1 MDRRENTRRSESRT
15 DDRTS
20 RLNDSQDN
28 DRRDRDGRGDD
39 QRDDRDNSRGGRRPT
54 NRARR
59 NDQRNSR
66 YNDRHDE
73 RRSGAPRRERN
84 VNSRP
89 MIDGRQSHDNDD
101 RSRRSNAD
109 TRTTRSSNDSLRDSR
124 GDDRRRDDRSQREDF
139 GDRHGNRPERRPRS
153 ESPNKSVAERN
164 SRRSSNEDRYSK
176 PEYSETR
183 EEAKAQSTRR
193 SERTPVR
200 RREQERQP
208 DKKILTQVRTDLVGT
223 EDWGGLELEKT
234 IVNSISN
241 MGYESP
247 SDIQEASIPWQ
258 LEGRDV
264 VAQAVTGSGKTA
276 AFGIP
281 MCNQVDPDSGDI
293 QGLVLV
299 PTRELAQQVQRE
311 LALIGRDRGI
321 SVVAVYG
328 GEPIAKQIRAL
339 ETNAT
344 IVVGT
349 PGRLKDLMNRRILDL
364 GYVQYAV
371 LDEADEML
379 DIGFADDM
387 EFILKRTPSTRQTA
401 LFSATIPG
409 FIRGLIRRYLDDP
422 RWIQLVN
429 DSKGIET
436 VTEVD
441 QIFYDVASQDKADGI
456 LEILD
461 DITQGSQVLI
471 FRKMQVGVDRLSKG
485 LAGEGFAI
493 KGIHGGMSQ
502 SERNRV
508 MNAFR
513 DGSLRMLVATNLA
526 ARGLDIPTISHV
538 INYDMPEN
546 IEEYVHR
553 IGRTARMGKRGT
565 AVSFIG
571 EWDFELHE
579 QIVAKIGED
588 KMIRRKFSFY

>member
-1 MDRRENTRRSESRT
+1 MRGRSIS
-15 DDRTS
+15 
-20 RLNDSQDN
+20 
-28 DRRDRDGRGDD
+28 RRD
-39 QRDDRDNSRGGRRPT
+39 QEPIQEERP
-54 NRARR
+54 
-59 NDQRNSR
+59 Q
-66 YNDRHDE
+66 
-73 RRSGAPRRERN
+73 
-84 VNSRP
+84 
-89 MIDGRQSHDNDD
+89 
-101 RSRRSNAD
+101 
-109 TRTTRSSNDSLRDSR
+109 
-124 GDDRRRDDRSQREDF
+124 
-139 GDRHGNRPERRPRS
+139 
-153 ESPNKSVAERN
+153 VA
-164 SRRSSNEDRYSK
+164 
-176 PEYSETR
+176 
-183 EEAKAQSTRR
+183 
-193 SERTPVR
+193 V
-200 RREQERQP
+200 
-208 DKKILTQVRTDLVGT
+208 DLQGT
-223 EDWGGLELEKT
+223 EEWGGLKLEKSV
-234 IVNSISN
+234 VNSILN
-241 MGYESP
+241 MGYNEP
-247 SDIQEASIPWQ
+247 SEIQEASIPWL
-258 LEGRDV
+258 LEDRDV

-281 MCNQVDPDSGDI
+281 MCNLVDPDSRDVE
-293 QGLVLV
+293 GLVLV

-311 LALIGRDRGI
+311 ISLIGRDRGI
-321 SVVAVYG
+321 GVVAVYG

-339 ETNAT
+339 ERGMS

-364 GYVQYAV
+364 GRVRFAV

-422 RWIQLVN
+422 RWIQLVSN
-429 DSKGIET
+429 AKGLET
-436 VTEVD
+436 VDEVD

-456 LEILD
+456 MEILD
-461 DITQGSQVLI
+461 DIGGDSQVLI

-502 SERNRV
+502 GERNRV

-513 DGSLRMLVATNLA
+513 DGSLKMLVATNLA
-526 ARGLDIPTISHV
+526 ARGLDIPSISHV

-565 AVSFIG
+565 AISFIG

-579 QIVAKIGED
+579 QIVIKIGEE
-588 KMIRRKFSFY
+588 KMIKRQFSFY

>member
-1 MDRRENTRRSESRT
+1 MR
-15 DDRTS
+15 
-20 RLNDSQDN
+20 
-28 DRRDRDGRGDD
+28 GR
-39 QRDDRDNSRGGRRPT
+39 
-54 NRARR
+54 
-59 NDQRNSR
+59 
-66 YNDRHDE
+66 
-73 RRSGAPRRERN
+73 
-84 VNSRP
+84 
-89 MIDGRQSHDNDD
+89 
-101 RSRRSNAD
+101 
-109 TRTTRSSNDSLRDSR
+109 
-124 GDDRRRDDRSQREDF
+124 
-139 GDRHGNRPERRPRS
+139 
-153 ESPNKSVAERN
+153 
-164 SRRSSNEDRYSK
+164 
-176 PEYSETR
+176 
-183 EEAKAQSTRR
+183 
-193 SERTPVR
+193 PVR
-200 RREQERQP
+200 RRDREPQRETQP
-208 DKKILTQVRTDLVGT
+208 QVTVDLQGT
-223 EDWGGLELEKT
+223 AEWGGVELEK
-234 IVNSISN
+234 SIISSILN
-241 MGYESP
+241 MGYEIP
-247 SDIQEASIPWQ
+247 SEIQEASIPWL
-258 LEGRDV
+258 LEERDV

-281 MCNQVDPDSGDI
+281 MCNIVDLDSRDV

-311 LALIGRDRGI
+311 ISLIGRDRGI
-321 SVVAVYG
+321 GVVAVYG
-328 GEPIAKQIRAL
+328 GEPIAKQIKAL
-339 ETNAT
+339 ERGMA

-364 GYVQYAV
+364 GYVRFAV

-422 RWIQLVN
+422 RWIQLVSS
-429 DSKGIET
+429 SKGLET
-436 VTEVD
+436 VDEVD

-456 LEILD
+456 MEILD
-461 DITQGSQVLI
+461 DIGEDSQILI
-471 FRKMQVGVDRLSKG
+471 FRRMQVGVDRLSKG

-502 SERNRV
+502 PERNRV

-513 DGSLRMLVATNLA
+513 DGSLRMMVATNLA

-565 AVSFIG
+565 AVSFVG

-579 QIVAKIGED
+579 QIVAKIGAE
-588 KMIRRKFSFY
+588 KMIHRQFSFY

>member
-1 MDRRENTRRSESRT
+1 
-15 DDRTS
+15 
-20 RLNDSQDN
+20 
-28 DRRDRDGRGDD
+28 
-39 QRDDRDNSRGGRRPT
+39 
-54 NRARR
+54 
-59 NDQRNSR
+59 
-66 YNDRHDE
+66 
-73 RRSGAPRRERN
+73 
-84 VNSRP
+84 V
-89 MIDGRQSHDNDD
+89 
-101 RSRRSNAD
+101 
-109 TRTTRSSNDSLRDSR
+109 
-124 GDDRRRDDRSQREDF
+124 
-139 GDRHGNRPERRPRS
+139 
-153 ESPNKSVAERN
+153 
-164 SRRSSNEDRYSK
+164 
-176 PEYSETR
+176 
-183 EEAKAQSTRR
+183 
-193 SERTPVR
+193 
-200 RREQERQP
+200 RQP
-208 DKKILTQVRTDLVGT
+208 QSEALTQVRTDLEGT
-223 EDWGGLELEKT
+223 ADWGGLELEKT
-234 IVNSISN
+234 IVNSILN
-241 MGYESP
+241 MGYEKP

-258 LEGRDV
+258 LKGRDV

-276 AFGIP
+276 SFGIP
-281 MCNQVDPDSGDI
+281 MCNLVDPDSRDV

-311 LALIGRDRGI
+311 LSLIGRDRGI
-321 SVVAVYG
+321 GVVAVYG

-339 ETNAT
+339 EKGMS

-349 PGRLKDLMNRRILDL
+349 PGRLKDLMNRRVLDL
-364 GYVQYAV
+364 GYVRNAV

-422 RWIQLVN
+422 RWIQLVS
-429 DSKGIET
+429 DSKGLET
-436 VTEVD
+436 VDEVD

-456 LEILD
+456 MEVLD
-461 DITQGSQVLI
+461 DIDGDSQILI

-502 SERNRV
+502 GERNRV
-508 MNAFR
+508 MTAFR

-565 AVSFIG
+565 AISFIG

-588 KMIRRKFSFY
+588 KMIRRKFDFY

>member
-1 MDRRENTRRSESRT
+1 
-15 DDRTS
+15 
-20 RLNDSQDN
+20 
-28 DRRDRDGRGDD
+28 
-39 QRDDRDNSRGGRRPT
+39 
-54 NRARR
+54 
-59 NDQRNSR
+59 
-66 YNDRHDE
+66 
-73 RRSGAPRRERN
+73 
-84 VNSRP
+84 
-89 MIDGRQSHDNDD
+89 
-101 RSRRSNAD
+101 
-109 TRTTRSSNDSLRDSR
+109 
-124 GDDRRRDDRSQREDF
+124 
-139 GDRHGNRPERRPRS
+139 
-153 ESPNKSVAERN
+153 
-164 SRRSSNEDRYSK
+164 
-176 PEYSETR
+176 
-183 EEAKAQSTRR
+183 
-193 SERTPVR
+193 
-200 RREQERQP
+200 
-208 DKKILTQVRTDLVGT
+208 
-223 EDWGGLELEKT
+223 
-234 IVNSISN
+234 
-241 MGYESP
+241 MGYNEP
-247 SDIQEASIPWQ
+247 SEIQEESIPWL

-281 MCNQVDPDSGDI
+281 MCNFVDPSSRDVE
-293 QGLVLV
+293 GLVLV

-311 LALIGRDRGI
+311 LSLIGRERGI
-321 SVVAVYG
+321 GVVAVYG
-328 GEPIAKQIRAL
+328 GEPINKQIKAL
-339 ETNAT
+339 ERGMS

-364 GYVQYAV
+364 GYVRMAV

-429 DSKGIET
+429 NTKGLET
-436 VTEVD
+436 VDEVD
-441 QIFYDVASQDKADGI
+441 QVFYDVASQDKADGI
-456 LEILD
+456 MEILD
-461 DITQGSQVLI
+461 DITEGSQILI

-502 SERNRV
+502 GERNRV

-513 DGSLRMLVATNLA
+513 DGSLRMMVATNLA

-565 AVSFIG
+565 AISFIG

-579 QIVAKIGED
+579 QIVIKIGEE
-588 KMIRRKFSFY
+588 KMIRKQFSFY

>member
-1 MDRRENTRRSESRT
+1 MNNSGPRQGSSSSERSQNRKRRSSEGADLPQRSESR
-15 DDRTS
+15 S
-20 RLNDSQDN
+20 NDSPKSEPVSELAAFRARSGGSSQS
-28 DRRDRDGRGDD
+28 RPRH
-39 QRDDRDNSRGGRRPT
+39 QRDDR
-54 NRARR
+54 
-59 NDQRNSR
+59 Q
-66 YNDRHDE
+66 
-73 RRSGAPRRERN
+73 
-84 VNSRP
+84 
-89 MIDGRQSHDNDD
+89 DD
-101 RSRRSNAD
+101 RSNDRDGQSSRREQPRAEYRRDSEPRDNRRREQRNDVNQDSRSNRRED
-109 TRTTRSSNDSLRDSR
+109 RRPQEDFRD
-124 GDDRRRDDRSQREDF
+124 RRDDRPMRQQREES
-139 GDRHGNRPERRPRS
+139 PSEQPRS
-153 ESPNKSVAERN
+153 ETRSRNEGRYDKHENRTVRDEPKKS
-164 SRRSSNEDRYSK
+164 
-176 PEYSETR
+176 
-183 EEAKAQSTRR
+183 STPVRGR
-193 SERTPVR
+193 PVR
-200 RREQERQP
+200 RRDREPEPEIQQQEVAVDLEGT
-208 DKKILTQVRTDLVGT
+208 DK
-223 EDWGGLELEKT
+223 WGGLELEKT
-234 IVNSISN
+234 IIHSILN
-241 MGYESP
+241 MGYNEP
-247 SDIQEASIPWQ
+247 SEIQEESIPWL

-281 MCNQVDPDSGDI
+281 MCNFVDPSSRDVE
-293 QGLVLV
+293 GLVLV

-311 LALIGRDRGI
+311 LSLIGRERGI
-321 SVVAVYG
+321 GVVAVYG
-328 GEPIAKQIRAL
+328 GEPINKQIKAL
-339 ETNAT
+339 ERGMS

-364 GYVQYAV
+364 GYVRMAV

-387 EFILKRTPSTRQTA
+387 EFILKHTPSTRQTA

-429 DSKGIET
+429 NTKGLET
-436 VTEVD
+436 VDEVD
-441 QIFYDVASQDKADGI
+441 QVFYDVASQDKADGI
-456 LEILD
+456 MEILD
-461 DITQGSQVLI
+461 DITEGSQILI

-502 SERNRV
+502 GERNRV

-513 DGSLRMLVATNLA
+513 DGSLRMMVATNLA

-565 AVSFIG
+565 AISFIG

-579 QIVAKIGED
+579 QIVIKIGEE
-588 KMIRRKFSFY
+588 KMIRKQFSFY

>member
-1 MDRRENTRRSESRT
+1 
-15 DDRTS
+15 
-20 RLNDSQDN
+20 
-28 DRRDRDGRGDD
+28 
-39 QRDDRDNSRGGRRPT
+39 
-54 NRARR
+54 
-59 NDQRNSR
+59 
-66 YNDRHDE
+66 
-73 RRSGAPRRERN
+73 
-84 VNSRP
+84 V
-89 MIDGRQSHDNDD
+89 IDGRQNRNTDSRPTRSKSDSRRDNRGGDRSQDD
-101 RSRRSNAD
+101 RSPREEFRE
-109 TRTTRSSNDSLRDSR
+109 
-124 GDDRRRDDRSQREDF
+124 RRDDR
-139 GDRHGNRPERRPRS
+139 PARRPRS
-153 ESPNKSVAERN
+153 ESPNSFASERTP
-164 SRRSSNEDRYSK
+164 RRSRNEDRYAK

-183 EEAKAQSTRR
+183 EEAKAPAALR
-193 SERTPVR
+193 SDRTPVR
-200 RREQERQP
+200 GKPVRRRDEERQP
-208 DKKILTQVRTDLVGT
+208 DKEILTQVRTDLVGT
-223 EDWGGLELEKT
+223 EEWGGLKLEKT

-247 SDIQEASIPWQ
+247 SEIQEVSIPWQ

-281 MCNQVDPDSGDI
+281 MCNQVDPNSRDV

-339 ETNAT
+339 EKSAT

-349 PGRLKDLMNRRILDL
+349 PGRLKDLMNRRIIDL
-364 GYVQYAV
+364 GYVRYAV

-436 VTEVD
+436 VDEVD

-461 DITQGSQVLI
+461 DVTEGSQVLI

-485 LAGEGFAI
+485 LAGEGFGI

-588 KMIRRKFSFY
+588 KMIRKKFSFY

>member
-1 MDRRENTRRSESRT
+1 MPVRGRPVK
-15 DDRTS
+15 
-20 RLNDSQDN
+20 
-28 DRRDRDGRGDD
+28 RRDREE
-39 QRDDRDNSRGGRRPT
+39 Q
-54 NRARR
+54 
-59 NDQRNSR
+59 
-66 YNDRHDE
+66 
-73 RRSGAPRRERN
+73 
-84 VNSRP
+84 
-89 MIDGRQSHDNDD
+89 
-101 RSRRSNAD
+101 AD
-109 TRTTRSSNDSLRDSR
+109 
-124 GDDRRRDDRSQREDF
+124 
-139 GDRHGNRPERRPRS
+139 
-153 ESPNKSVAERN
+153 A
-164 SRRSSNEDRYSK
+164 K
-176 PEYSETR
+176 P
-183 EEAKAQSTRR
+183 
-193 SERTPVR
+193 
-200 RREQERQP
+200 
-208 DKKILTQVRTDLVGT
+208 QVVQDLQGT
-223 EDWGGLELEKT
+223 ADWAGLELEKS
-234 IVNSISN
+234 IINSILF
-241 MGYESP
+241 MGYEKP
-247 SDIQEASIPWQ
+247 SDIQEASIPWLLQ
-258 LEGRDV
+258 DRDV

-281 MCNQVDPDSGDI
+281 MCNMVDPDSRDV

-311 LALIGRDRGI
+311 LSLIGRDRGVG
-321 SVVAVYG
+321 VVAVYG

-339 ETNAT
+339 EHGMP

-364 GYVQYAV
+364 GYVKFAV

-422 RWIQLVN
+422 RWIQLVSS
-429 DSKGIET
+429 SKGLET
-436 VTEVD
+436 VDEVD

-456 LEILD
+456 MEILD
-461 DITQGSQVLI
+461 DIEEDSQILI

-493 KGIHGGMSQ
+493 RGIHGGMSQ

-508 MNAFR
+508 MNSFR
-513 DGSLRMLVATNLA
+513 DGSLRILVATNLA

-579 QIVAKIGED
+579 QIVVKIGED
-588 KMIRRKFSFY
+588 KMIHRQFSFY

>member
-1 MDRRENTRRSESRT
+1 LPNTSAAERT
-15 DDRTS
+15 
-20 RLNDSQDN
+20 
-28 DRRDRDGRGDD
+28 
-39 QRDDRDNSRGGRRPT
+39 P
-54 NRARR
+54 
-59 NDQRNSR
+59 
-66 YNDRHDE
+66 
-73 RRSGAPRRERN
+73 
-84 VNSRP
+84 
-89 MIDGRQSHDNDD
+89 
-101 RSRRSNAD
+101 
-109 TRTTRSSNDSLRDSR
+109 
-124 GDDRRRDDRSQREDF
+124 
-139 GDRHGNRPERRPRS
+139 RRPR
-153 ESPNKSVAERN
+153 
-164 SRRSSNEDRYSK
+164 NEGRYAK

-183 EEAKAQSTRR
+183 EEAKAPAAPVSD
-193 SERTPVR
+193 RTPVR
-200 RREQERQP
+200 GNPIRRRDQERQP
-208 DKKILTQVRTDLVGT
+208 DKEILTQVRTDLVGV
-223 EDWGGLELEKT
+223 EDWGGLKLEKT

-281 MCNQVDPDSGDI
+281 MCNQIDSDSRDV

-339 ETNAT
+339 EKSAT

-349 PGRLKDLMNRRILDL
+349 PGRLKDLMNRRIIDL
-364 GYVQYAV
+364 GYIRYAV

-436 VTEVD
+436 VDEVD

-461 DITQGSQVLI
+461 DVTQGSQVLI
-471 FRKMQVGVDRLSKG
+471 FRKMQVGVDRLAKG

>member
-1 MDRRENTRRSESRT
+1 MNKPGSRSDSSSSERPQKRKRPSSEGADRRQRSESR
-15 DDRTS
+15 S
-20 RLNDSQDN
+20 NDSPKSERKSELAEFRARAAGSRQAQS
-28 DRRDRDGRGDD
+28 GR
-39 QRDDRDNSRGGRRPT
+39 QRDDR
-54 NRARR
+54 
-59 NDQRNSR
+59 Q
-66 YNDRHDE
+66 
-73 RRSGAPRRERN
+73 
-84 VNSRP
+84 
-89 MIDGRQSHDNDD
+89 DD
-101 RSRRSNAD
+101 RSSDRQTSRRETPRAE
-109 TRTTRSSNDSLRDSR
+109 SR
-124 GDDRRRDDRSQREDF
+124 RESEPRDDRRREPQSDATVNRGSRRNRPSDHGPREDF
-139 GDRHGNRPERRPRS
+139 RDRRDDRPVRQNRDDSPS
-153 ESPNKSVAERN
+153 ESRRDSSSRNEGRYDKYENRTER
-164 SRRSSNEDRYSK
+164 DQ
-176 PEYSETR
+176 PR
-183 EEAKAQSTRR
+183 ESQDDSG
-193 SERTPVR
+193 TPVR
-200 RREQERQP
+200 GRPTRRRDREAQPEVRQP
-208 DKKILTQVRTDLVGT
+208 EVVTDLQGT
-223 EDWGGLELEKT
+223 DEWGGLELEK
-234 IVNSISN
+234 
-241 MGYESP
+241 GYDEP
-247 SDIQEASIPWQ
+247 SEIQEASIPWL

-281 MCNQVDPDSGDI
+281 MSNFVDPDSRDVE
-293 QGLVLV
+293 GLVLV
-299 PTRELAQQVQRE
+299 PTRELAMQVQRE
-311 LALIGRDRGI
+311 LSLIGRDRGI
-321 SVVAVYG
+321 GVVAVYG
-328 GEPIAKQIRAL
+328 GEPINKQINAL
-339 ETNAT
+339 ERGMS

-364 GYVQYAV
+364 GYVRMAV

-422 RWIQLVN
+422 RWIQLV
-429 DSKGIET
+429 SSTKGLET
-436 VTEVD
+436 VDEVD

-456 LEILD
+456 MEILD
-461 DITQGSQVLI
+461 DITEGSQVLI

-513 DGSLRMLVATNLA
+513 DGSLRMMVATNLA

-565 AVSFIG
+565 AISFIG

-579 QIVAKIGED
+579 QIVIKIGED
-588 KMIRRKFSFY
+588 KMIRRQFSFY

>member
-1 MDRRENTRRSESRT
+1 
-15 DDRTS
+15 
-20 RLNDSQDN
+20 
-28 DRRDRDGRGDD
+28 
-39 QRDDRDNSRGGRRPT
+39 
-54 NRARR
+54 
-59 NDQRNSR
+59 
-66 YNDRHDE
+66 
-73 RRSGAPRRERN
+73 
-84 VNSRP
+84 
-89 MIDGRQSHDNDD
+89 
-101 RSRRSNAD
+101 
-109 TRTTRSSNDSLRDSR
+109 
-124 GDDRRRDDRSQREDF
+124 
-139 GDRHGNRPERRPRS
+139 
-153 ESPNKSVAERN
+153 
-164 SRRSSNEDRYSK
+164 
-176 PEYSETR
+176 
-183 EEAKAQSTRR
+183 
-193 SERTPVR
+193 
-200 RREQERQP
+200 
-208 DKKILTQVRTDLVGT
+208 
-223 EDWGGLELEKT
+223 
-234 IVNSISN
+234 

-264 VAQAVTGSGKTA
+264 VAQAVTGSGKTS

-281 MCNQVDPDSGDI
+281 MCNQVNPDSRDV

-311 LALIGRDRGI
+311 LALVGRDRGI

-339 ETNAT
+339 ENSAT

-471 FRKMQVGVDRLSKG
+471 FRKMQVGVDRLAKG

-571 EWDFELHE
+571 EWDFDLHE

-588 KMIRRKFSFY
+588 RMIRRKFSFY